1 MTNLIDFINLCNLL
15 EKIADTKG
23 VNYLTNLLEKNGFN
37 PDLYFYPQSI
47 ESEYVQ
53 ELTNLLEESLEEL
66 PF

>member
-1 MTNLIDFINLCNLL
+1 MTNLIDFINLC
-15 EKIADTKG
+15 
-23 VNYLTNLLEKNGFN
+23 NLLEKNGFN

-53 ELTNLLEESLEEL
+53 ELTNLLEDSIEEL